1 MRLAATSAS
10 ITALGRCAFAL
21 PVLGVLALVER
32 RRGAQRLPSRARWLA
47 RLAGVFLAGDLILW
61 SHSID
66 EIGAGLGTVVTN
78 LQVLIISL
86 LAWLILG
93 ERPRRS
99 LVLASPVML
108 AGLVLVGGLADVGG
122 TRAYG
127 TDPALGLVYG
137 VAVAFMYAI
146 YILTLRQAT
155 SSGRPRG
162 GTAIGSADGP
172 HPVGNGPRPATD
184 GPRPATDGPRP
195 ATDGPRPATDGP
207 RPATDGPR
215 PATDGPRP
223 VGDGPRA
230 VGDGP
235 RLAVAGTLFEATA
248 GAAVASAVFGFL
260 LHDFRL
266 GPAWPTLG
274 WLALLALTSQVIG
287 WLLITVSM
295 PRLAAGMIGALLL
308 VQPAGSV
315 ALSYAVLGERPSV
328 LQLLGV
334 VLVLTGVVVAVGG
347 AGPKGRVS
355 RPSADSAESPPES
368 KPGPEPEPQPAG
380 NLRGTYSRRNTRI
393 IRHASTAS
401 TGQSASKSP

>member
-1 MRLAATSAS
+1 MPASSGGAWKGPGVRPSGRGLSMPPVAAALAGAACISSSAVLMRLAATSAS

-21 PVLGVLALVER
+21 PVLGVLALAER
-32 RRGAQRLPSRARWLA
+32 RRGAQRLPSRSRWLA

-61 SHSID
+61 SHAID
-66 EIGAGLGTVVTN
+66 AIGAGLGTVVTN

-108 AGLVLVGGLADVGG
+108 IGLVLVGGLADVGG

-155 SSGRPRG
+155 SSGGSRR
-162 GTAIGSADGP
+162 TSAIASADGP
-172 HPVGNGPRPATD
+172 RPSAD
-184 GPRPATDGPRP
+184 GRRP
-195 ATDGPRPATDGP
+195 
-207 RPATDGPR
+207 
-215 PATDGPRP
+215 
-223 VGDGPRA
+223 
-230 VGDGP
+230 
-235 RLAVAGTLFEATA
+235 AVAGTLFEATA
-248 GAAVASAVFGFL
+248 GATVASLALGFG

-315 ALSYAVLGERPSV
+315 ALSYAVLGERPSA
-328 LQLLGV
+328 LQLVGV
-334 VLVLTGVVVAVGG
+334 ALVLTGVLVAVGG
-347 AGPKGRVS
+347 ANPKS
-355 RPSADSAESPPES
+355 RIARPGGESAVPPPES
-368 KPGPEPEPQPAG
+368 ALAG
-380 NLRGTYSRRNTRI
+380 NPPAAYWRRNTRI
-393 IRHASTAS
+393 IRHASAVS
-401 TGQSASKSP
+401 TGESVSKSP

>member
-1 MRLAATSAS
+1 MPATGGRARGGPGVRPPVLALPMPPVAAAAAGAVCISSSAVLMRLAATSAS

-21 PVLGVLALVER
+21 PLLGALALAER
-32 RRGAQRLPSRARWLA
+32 RRGGQRLPSRSCWLA

-61 SHSID
+61 SHAID
-66 EIGAGLGTVVTN
+66 AIGAGLGTVVTN

-122 TRAYG
+122 SRAYG
-127 TDPALGLVYG
+127 TDPALGVGYG
-137 VAVAFMYAI
+137 VAVAFLYAI

-155 SSGRPRG
+155 SSPG
-162 GTAIGSADGP
+162 GGGASAGAATA
-172 HPVGNGPRPATD
+172 GPRPA
-184 GPRPATDGPRP
+184 
-195 ATDGPRPATDGP
+195 
-207 RPATDGPR
+207 
-215 PATDGPRP
+215 
-223 VGDGPRA
+223 
-230 VGDGP
+230 
-235 RLAVAGTLFEATA
+235 VAGALFQATA
-248 GAAVASAVFGFL
+248 GAAAASVLLGFV

-287 WLLITVSM
+287 WLLITVSL
-295 PRLAAGMIGALLL
+295 PRLPAGMIGALLL

-315 ALSYAVLGERPSV
+315 ALSYVILGERPSA

-334 VLVLTGVVVAVGG
+334 VLVLTGVLVAVGG
-347 AGPKGRVS
+347 ASPKSQLSGDAECPDGRES
-355 RPSADSAESPPES
+355 RQRRTASA
-368 KPGPEPEPQPAG
+368 PAVG
-380 NLRGTYSRRNTRI
+380 LRAAYSRRSTRI
-393 IRHASTAS
+393 IRQASSASTAES
-401 TGQSASKSP
+401 VSKPP